1 MSFIL
6 FDGPAR
12 YRFLPFTHTRP
23 VADMRCGIL
32 TMRERWEHLLGAG
45 TTTLTEDYLQGAF
58 PRKSQGHTM
67 TDHLKRL
74 FSNTP
79 GGALP
84 QEQTGKA
91 QDDADHI
98 YINGTLFATSDMAIA
113 LKGLQPEE
121 TLIQGDTLI
130 AFRTAQPVAHGKELE
145 AARQAGKMTTYTSF
159 IRKLDQVWDLF
170 AANGQAI
177 ADDFALLTQGRQSQE
192 LPAYVTSLNPGRI
205 FVEPGAKIYPC
216 IINADS
222 GPVYIG
228 KDAEIMD
235 GSIIRGPFALGEHA
249 VLKMGAKVYGAT
261 TIGPGCKA
269 GGEISN
275 VVFFANSN
283 KGHDGFL
290 GNAVIG
296 EWCNL
301 GADTNCSNLKN
312 NYDEVK
318 IWDEHEH
325 RSVKTGLQFCGLLM
339 GDHSKCGINT
349 MFNTG
354 TVTGVSCNIYG
365 GGFPEKFIPSFS
377 WGGSE
382 GMTTYT
388 LDKAMDTAD
397 RMMAR
402 RHRQLSSEEKAIL
415 RYVFERTARQR
426 DLMNVVNR

>member
-23 VADMRCGIL
+23 LADVRCGIL
-32 TMRERWEHLLGAG
+32 TMRERWELLLEAATG
-45 TTTLTEDYLQGAF
+45 TLTESYLQGAF
-58 PRKSQGHTM
+58 PLHNDGHTL

-74 FSNTP
+74 FEQKP
-79 GGALP
+79 GTAFSPGR
-84 QEQTGKA
+84 
-91 QDDADHI
+91 QDTDETVHT
-98 YINGTLFATSDMAIA
+98 YINSAVFATADMAEAI
-113 LKGLQPEE
+113 KKLQPEE
-121 TLIQGDTLI
+121 ALIQDDVLI
-130 AFRTAQPVAHGKELE
+130 AFRTGQPLVQGKELE
-145 AARQAGKMTTYTSF
+145 TAQQMAKTISYTSF
-159 IRKLDQVWDLF
+159 FRKLEQVWDIF
-170 AANGQAI
+170 AANDQSI
-177 ADDFALLTQGRQSQE
+177 RDDFALITAGRQSQE
-192 LPAYVTSLNPGRI
+192 LPAHVTALNPGQI
-205 FVEPGAKIYPC
+205 FIEPGAKVYPC
-216 IINADS
+216 ILNAGS
-222 GPVYIG
+222 GPIYIG

-235 GSIIRGPFALGEHA
+235 GVIIRGSFALGEHA

-275 VVFFANSN
+275 AVFFANSN

-318 IWDEHEH
+318 IWDEYEH

-354 TVTGVSCNIYG
+354 TVAGVSCNIYG

-388 LDKAMDTAD
+388 LDKALDTAN
-397 RMMAR
+397 RMMIR
-402 RHRQLSSEEKAIL
+402 RNRQLSADEKSIL
-415 RYVFERTARQR
+415 QHVFERTAKQR
-426 DLMNVVNR
+426 DLMNVTQRR